1 MSDLIR
7 YERDGAV
14 GIVTINRPDKRNA
27 MTYAMLGEFLE
38 RIAEAGA
45 DTATRVVVITGTAG
59 AFCAGTDLADL
70 ATVPGAQRGLRGTAQ
85 ERTRWWPIVDCPKP
99 VIGAIDGPAVG
110 MGAEFSSQ
118 CDIRIASP
126 NARFAW
132 NFVHRGLV
140 PDTGAGSW
148 LLPRLIGL
156 QRALRLLY
164 TGEFLSAEEALAI
177 GYVARGRSKYGA
189 HSNCTR
195 AGEDD
200 RRELAIFTAAHQGA
214 GLRGSRRGRGG
225 AHTTTYRGARG
236 VLQVQRS
243 QRRCQC
249 VPGAAPGKFHRNLMR
264 TTGGITMTT
273 ILSSSG
279 THTVVGA
286 GRWHGAVGFAC
297 RFRTRERLHVET
309 GRFLPRRNVYSD
321 STTKAARLPS
331 RRGDQFVCVRG
342 THRAAAGQQQ
352 ASRHVGTRRAGT
364 STQRRAAVLGRT

>member
-85 ERTRWWPIVDCPKP
+85 ERTRWWPIVECPKP

-118 CDIRIASP
+118 GDIRIASP

-177 GYVARGRSKYGA
+177 GYVAQVVPSAELIPTALALAKTIA
-189 HSNCTR
+189 
-195 AGEDD
+195 AGSP
-200 RRELAIFTAAHQGA
+200 F
-214 GLRGSRRGRGG
+214 
-225 AHTTTYRGARG
+225 
-236 VLQVQRS
+236 S
-243 QRRCQC
+243 QRRIKAL
-249 VPGAAPGKFHRNLMR
+249 VYEGLGADVAEHIQRHTLALAECFKSSDHKEGVSAFLERRQANF
-264 TTGGITMTT
+264 TGT
-273 ILSSSG
+273 
-279 THTVVGA
+279 
-286 GRWHGAVGFAC
+286 
-297 RFRTRERLHVET
+297 
-309 GRFLPRRNVYSD
+309 
-321 STTKAARLPS
+321 
-331 RRGDQFVCVRG
+331 
-342 THRAAAGQQQ
+342 
-352 ASRHVGTRRAGT
+352 
-364 STQRRAAVLGRT
+364 